1 MVAVHMNGRDHP
13 PSAADNAMRRK
24 RIVVVASLTRSLVNF
39 RIELL
44 KAMVAAG
51 HDVIAL
57 APDADEQAI
66 AKLQEIGVAFRQIP
80 MARAGTN
87 PLADLRTLKALYGL
101 MSRLAP
107 DIVLAYTMKPIIYG
121 GLAARL
127 AGVPRRFALFTGFG
141 FIFSG
146 SMTGLRAAVLRRL
159 SIGLYRSALVGC
171 EAVFAYND
179 ADASDIRRHGM
190 VSAATPVIM
199 VSGSGVDLT
208 LFAASRP
215 PSGPPVF
222 LLIARLLREKGIAEF
237 AAAARMLKTRYRTA
251 RFQILGPFD
260 PSPLSISKAEMDEW
274 TREGAV
280 EYLGETH
287 DVGPY
292 LTASTVFVLPSYY
305 REGIP
310 RSALEAL
317 STGRPIITTNAPG
330 CQETVIDGE
339 NGFRVEPR
347 DVDALASAQRAFLED
362 EDLAVRMGANSR
374 KLAEERFDVHKV
386 NHTLLEAMGI

>member
-1 MVAVHMNGRDHP
+1 MVVMHANGRDHFP
-13 PSAADNAMRRK
+13 AGGNDAMRRK
-24 RIVVVASLTRSLVNF
+24 RIVVIASLTRSLVNF
-39 RIELL
+39 RLELL

-51 HDVIAL
+51 HEVIAL
-57 APDADEQAI
+57 APDNDEQAI
-66 AKLQEIGVAFRQIP
+66 ARLGAIGVSFQQIP
-80 MARAGTN
+80 MARTGTN
-87 PLADLRTLKALYGL
+87 PLADLRTLKALYRL
-101 MSRLAP
+101 MRRLAP
-107 DIVLAYTMKPIIYG
+107 DIVLPYTMKPIIYG

-146 SMTGLRAAVLRRL
+146 SVTGLRATVLRRL
-159 SIGLYRSALVGC
+159 SIGLYRSALKGC

-179 ADASDIRRHGM
+179 ADALDIRCHRM
-190 VSAATPVIM
+190 VSATTPVIK
-199 VSGSGVDLT
+199 VAGSGVDLT

-215 PSGPPVF
+215 PPGPPIF

-237 AAAARMLKTRYRTA
+237 AAAARILKAKHRTA

-260 PSPLSISKAEMDEW
+260 PSPLSISKAEMDQW

-287 DVGPY
+287 DVSPY

-339 NGFRVEPR
+339 NGFRIEPR
-347 DVDALASAQRAFLED
+347 DVNALAAAQRAFLED
-362 EDLAVRMGANSR
+362 EELAARMGASSR
-374 KLAEERFDVHKV
+374 RLAEERFDVHKV
-386 NHTLLEAMGI
+386 NRTLLESMGL